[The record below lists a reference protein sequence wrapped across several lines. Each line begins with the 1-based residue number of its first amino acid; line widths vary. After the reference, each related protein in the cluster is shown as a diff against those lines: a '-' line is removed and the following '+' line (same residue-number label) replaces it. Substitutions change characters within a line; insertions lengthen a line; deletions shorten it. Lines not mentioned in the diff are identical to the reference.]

1 MIGFESFKMRTG
13 SLATCIC
20 HQIHFNIFLYTYHF
34 NISSY
39 QWFPFLICSSLLTVQ
54 PRITSEPSDIVL
66 NERTSSAL
74 RCTSYGYPQP
84 VIQWLHGGVQL
95 PAMQSTTSITT
106 AGNDTVPASYTST
119 LTVSNIRYGDR
130 GQYTCVSRVDKTGF
144 ADSSHVQGSVSASAT
159 IKVYSKF
166 YFKVLH
172 IISTKQKINVS

>member
-1 MIGFESFKMRTG
+1 MNFSSTHHVQK
-13 SLATCIC
+13 IC
-20 HQIHFNIFLYTYHF
+20 
-34 NISSY
+34 
-39 QWFPFLICSSLLTVQ
+39 FPFLKFSWLFTVQ

-66 NERTSSAL
+66 NEGTSSAL

-119 LTVSNIRYGDR
+119 LTVSNIMYGDR

-144 ADSSHVQGSVSASAT
+144 ADTSQLQGSVTASAT
-159 IKVYSKF
+159 VKVYSKLYIF
-166 YFKVLH
+166 WFCDIYA
-172 IISTKQKINVS
+172 KINKYNRNQ